1 MKKFMLILLAISL
14 VCVLLAH
21 LGPMIALFISAV
33 ICYYAFRKFQ
43 QTESKGMKFLLGSI
57 AIIALLVSIT
67 NLPALIGLVALIGL
81 HYVYK
86 HWHKKEEHKE
96 SDPFTNFE
104 HEWEKLQKS

>member
-1 MKKFMLILLAISL
+1 MKKLMLVLLGIVL

-21 LGPMIALFISAV
+21 LGPMIALLISSG
-33 ICYYAFRKFQ
+33 ICYYAFRKFK
-43 QTESKGMKFLLGSI
+43 QTESKWMKFLLGSI

-86 HWHKKEEHKE
+86 HWQKKEKFEE

-104 HEWEKLQKS
+104 REWGKLQNS